1 MTIKLIQIVARS
13 SNGVI
18 GNGVIGNGD
27 DIPWKISD
35 TTSLEFNKCTPLWI
49 LIFTIIINKLKV

>member
-1 MTIKLIQIVARS
+1 MTIKFIQIVARS

-18 GNGVIGNGD
+18 GNGD
-27 DIPWKISD
+27 DIPWKIPD